1 LNAPETRAVEKKQTI
16 PEQNRRNQ
24 VFLPSAAT
32 SQEVKAWKTPSAF
45 SDAGGVFHF
54 RLDAFRNAAKLA
66 NGCNDYL
73 LFLALEPPDLAI
85 EQPDLDIA
93 AVQKLASGIE
103 RVGVRVGLDRFVR
116 SYPIV
121 SID

>member
-1 LNAPETRAVEKKQTI
+1 MGCREKSGRCRNKTIETKFSS
-16 PEQNRRNQ
+16 Q
-24 VFLPSAAT
+24 VSNLARGESMKDPVS
-32 SQEVKAWKTPSAF
+32 VLGRWR
-45 SDAGGVFHF
+45 GFHF
-54 RLDAFRNAAKLA
+54 RLGAFRNAAKLA

-73 LFLALEPPDLAI
+73 LFLALEPPDLPI

-93 AVQKLASGIE
+93 AVQKLASGIQG
-103 RVGVRVGLDRFVR
+103 VGVRVGLDRFVR